1 MKRMK
6 FPVLATIV
14 FLSAMSF
21 LAPAKA
27 QTLQQVIEAQANE
40 MISGMKDGDI
50 NKLLDHTLPAVL
62 DLGGGRVA
70 MKEAIT
76 AMLTQTEEMGFT
88 IDTVYVGK
96 AGEIYEAGEELH
108 AIIPQYLKLGF
119 AEGYIESMTY
129 LVAVSKDQ
137 GKWWYFIDVKQ
148 IDEDMKNMVLP
159 VMNEDMVIPEPE
171 EAKQVFYE
179 DEK

>member
-1 MKRMK
+1 MKRMTIGA
-6 FPVLATIV
+6 VLALCV
-14 FLSAMSF
+14 MAMTVP
-21 LAPAKA
+21 LKA
-27 QTLQQVIEAQANE
+27 QTMQEVIEAQANE
-40 MISGMKDGDI
+40 MISGMQDGVI

-76 AMLTQTEEMGFT
+76 AMLTQTEELGFS

-96 AGEIYEAGEELH
+96 AGEIYEAGTELH

-171 EAKQVFYE
+171 KAKQVFYE
-179 DEK
+179 DEE